1 MPPFRYFLRDP
12 GLWILFFILATFT
25 YLQFNSKGRVAST
38 ASTTIQASWMRPL
51 WSPSPS
57 TVWKRGPIL
66 NQNRRAHRVSLLA
79 DGRILVSG
87 GLVGL
92 GTVTQ
97 PNRYLSSSELYD
109 PQRGSWQI
117 IPNAKGRFRHTSTT
131 LPSGEVI
138 VIGGQN
144 DKETLSTTEIF
155 DPNLNVFRPGVSLLK
170 PRRLHT
176 ATVLNNG
183 NVLVVGGYTGQEK
196 STTYLYPYG
205 PQQLREV
212 EEIDPHGVQKTK
224 VTRLQRPRELHT
236 ATRLQDGRVLVAGG
250 VWGEDTLRECE
261 MYDPKQQ
268 AWKPVA
274 SMQFPRTRHTAT
286 LLPDGR
292 VLVIGGSV
300 GKTIDQ
306 VVAAPQKE
314 IYASCEIYDPKTDRW
329 TLTDSM
335 NYPRTSF
342 MNAVLLPHGRV
353 LVGGGFGSSGYESN
367 LSWEIYDITTE
378 QWSLVGRWDEPIH
391 GHQIVYVPQSSQ
403 IYRIGGLSK
412 GFSVSTTDVW
422 DLAQEDVGD
431 LPKIEWIA
439 SRTNSGSLTQVQ
451 ITSNFQGG
459 SATIEPRVGPV
470 LSGQVSTVAIDRKTV
485 FTFRQNKGGYLFIKR
500 FEVQPIPAP

>member
-12 GLWILFFILATFT
+12 RLWILFFILAAYTH
-25 YLQFNSKGRVAST
+25 LQFKSRSEV
-38 ASTTIQASWMRPL
+38 ASTTIEASSIKGVWPIVQ
-51 WSPSPS
+51 S
-57 TVWKRGPIL
+57 TVWKKGPAL
-66 NQNRRAHRVSLLA
+66 NQNRRAHRASLLA

-109 PQRGSWQI
+109 PQRGSWQT
-117 IPNAKGRFRHTSTT
+117 IPNATARFRHTSTI
-131 LPSGEVI
+131 LPSGEVML
-138 VIGGQN
+138 IGGQN
-144 DKETLSTTEIF
+144 DKETLDTTEIF

-183 NVLVVGGYTGQEK
+183 NVLVVGGYTGQEQ

-205 PQQLREV
+205 PQQLRQV
-212 EEIDPHGVQKTK
+212 EEIDPRGVQKTK
-224 VTRLQRPRELHT
+224 VTTLQRPRELHT

-250 VWGEDTLRECE
+250 VWGEDTLRDCE

-268 AWKPVA
+268 TWKSVA
-274 SMQFPRTRHTAT
+274 PMQFPRTRHTAT

-300 GKTIDQ
+300 GKAIDQ
-306 VVAAPQKE
+306 VMASPQKE

-335 NYPRTSF
+335 HYPRTAF
-342 MNAVLLPHGRV
+342 MNAVLLPQGRV
-353 LVGGGFGSSGYESN
+353 LVGGGFGSVGYESN
-367 LSWEIYDITTE
+367 LSWELYDIATG
-378 QWSLVGRWDEPIH
+378 QWILVGFWSEPIH
-391 GHQIVYVPQSSQ
+391 GHQLVYVPQSSQ
-403 IYRIGGLSK
+403 VYRIGGLSK
-412 GFSVSTTDVW
+412 SFSVPTTEIW
-422 DLAQEDVGD
+422 DLAQENIGD
-431 LPKIEWIA
+431 LPKVEWMA
-439 SRTNSGSLTQVQ
+439 SRTNPGSLTQVQ
-451 ITSNFQGG
+451 ITSNFSGG

-470 LSGQVSTVAIDRKTV
+470 LSGQVSTLTIDRTTV
-485 FTFRQNKGGYLFIKR
+485 FTFRHRMGGYIFTKR
-500 FEVQPIPAP
+500 FEVQPIPLP